1 MAITGYISYS
11 LPIGTVNTTDNAY
24 VTDPQF
30 GLGGVRSVGTTADRD
45 GIKNNRRQ
53 TGMIVYVQGENK
65 YYSLVGS
72 TGNTAWTEFK
82 GESVMTTTAPTNQT
96 VGGIAEGV
104 TLTNLTAISIL
115 NKMLFPYEVPTFTGF
130 DVGLT
135 TTKIFEMGQTAS
147 AAGTYP
153 ASWTGNNLENI
164 TASDLVISKDG
175 VSITSGFTAGSS
187 PKSVTHAAYKYSTPA
202 KISFQLTGTDIQS
215 NVVTSNTDEY
225 SWKPKYYWGAT
236 SGNMFNCANA
246 ICSTAGDASATMFNT
261 LSKIQTMVSGT
272 GAFVGGETSQM
283 YVPTVVSFTP
293 SWPTPQYLYFILPQT
308 VSTGLTSVYY
318 QSSGG
323 SPTPL
328 PVVGPKYI
336 DIQNSFGVTTT
347 YGIWQSSNSR
357 SYFNAFGNPG
367 VQLDITSP

>member
-45 GIKNNRRQ
+45 AIKTARRQ

-82 GESVMTTTAPTNQT
+82 GESVMTTAASTNQS

-135 TTKIFEMGQTAS
+135 ATKIFEMGQTAS
-147 AAGTYP
+147 AAGTYG
-153 ASWTGNNLENI
+153 ATWTVTNLENI

-187 PKSVTHAAYKYSTPA
+187 PKSVTHAAYKYSSPT
-202 KISFQLTGTDIQS
+202 KISFELTGTDIQS
-215 NVVTSNTDEY
+215 NVVTSNTDDY

-236 SGNMFNCANA
+236 SGNMFGCVNGACQ
-246 ICSTAGDASATMFNT
+246 TAAGASATMFNT
-261 LSKIQTMVSGT
+261 LAKLQTMISGT

-283 YVPTVVSFTP
+283 NIPTTVSFSP
-293 SWPTPQYLYFILPQT
+293 SWTQSYGAQFMYFVLPQT
-308 VSTGLTSVYY
+308 ITTTLESVYF
-318 QSSGG
+318 QSNNT
-323 SPTPL
+323 PTPL
-328 PVVGPKYI
+328 TVVGPKYI
-336 DIQNSFGVTTT
+336 DIQNSFGVTTS
-347 YGIWQSSNSR
+347 YAIWQSSLPKNYVNS
-357 SYFNAFGNPG
+357 FNSPG
-367 VQLDITSP
+367 VDLNFF

>member
-82 GESVMTTTAPTNQT
+82 GESVMTTTANTNQT
-96 VGGIAEGV
+96 VGGIAGGV

-135 TTKIFEMGQTAS
+135 ATKIFEMGQTAS
-147 AAGTYP
+147 AAGPYP
-153 ASWTGNNLENI
+153 ATWTGTNLENI

-175 VSITSGFTAGSS
+175 VSITSGFAAGSS
-187 PKSVTHAAYKYSTPA
+187 PKSVTHAAYKYSSPT
-202 KISFQLTGTDIQS
+202 KISFQLTGTDIQGT
-215 NVVTSNTDEY
+215 VVTSNTDDY

-236 SGNMFNCANA
+236 SGNMFSCGGG
-246 ICSTAGDASATMFNT
+246 ICLTASGASATMFNT
-261 LSKIQTMVSGT
+261 LAKLQTMVSGT

-283 YVPTVVSFTP
+283 NDPTTVRFTP
-293 SWPTPQYLYFILPQT
+293 LWNTPLYMYFILPQT
-308 VSTGLTSVYY
+308 VSTDLTAVSF
-318 QSSGG
+318 QSNG
-323 SPTPL
+323 TIPL
-328 PVVGPKYI
+328 TVVGPKYI

-347 YGIWQSSNSR
+347 YGIWQSSQSR
-357 SYFNAFGNPG
+357 SYFNAFNNTG
-367 VQLDITSP
+367 VELDITIP

>member
-82 GESVMTTTAPTNQT
+82 GESVMTTTAQTNQI

-130 DVGLT
+130 SVGLT
-135 TTKIFEMGQTAS
+135 ATKIFEMGQTAS
-147 AAGTYP
+147 AAGTYG
-153 ASWTGNNLENI
+153 AEWTVTDLENI

-187 PKSVTHAAYKYSTPA
+187 PKSATHAAYKYNSPT
-202 KISFQLTGTDIQS
+202 KISFQLTGTDIQGT
-215 NVVTSNTDEY
+215 VVTSNTDDY

-236 SGNMFNCANA
+236 SGNMFSCPNGVCQ
-246 ICSTAGDASATMFNT
+246 TAGGASATMFNT
-261 LSKIQTMVSGT
+261 LAKLQTMVSGT

-283 YVPTVVSFTP
+283 NMPTVVNFTP
-293 SWPTPQYLYFILPQT
+293 SWSSYGAQYMYFILPQT
-308 VSTGLTSVYY
+308 VSTNLTAVYFQY
-318 QSSGG
+318 NGTVQL
-323 SPTPL
+323 T
-328 PVVGPKYI
+328 VWGPKYI

-347 YGIWQSSNSR
+347 YGIWQSSHEKSYLNS
-357 SYFNAFGNPG
+357 FNNPG